1 MYKMDLWL
9 IKFWEMTTGR
19 YIIRRVKIGARLAVL
34 LCTAHVSN
42 ADIQVGFEAAKCV
55 NPLPAYTGRRLT
67 VNGENR
73 PKHRPFYRRKQLANR
88 QAFPLNWHTIPAS
101 ALVTSM
107 VYIPSARAEEAGP
120 EGQCQHGCEY
130 QTMPIFTPRFSFS
143 LGFVFPRNTNGAAAM
158 TAVSSA
164 TSSTS
169 R

>member
-1 MYKMDLWL
+1 MHISTMLVFWPLFLWFGIVWCWRSISCFRL
-9 IKFWEMTTGR
+9 LAFLPYMSIDAGC
-19 YIIRRVKIGARLAVL
+19 II
-34 LCTAHVSN
+34 
-42 ADIQVGFEAAKCV
+42 
-55 NPLPAYTGRRLT
+55 
-67 VNGENR
+67 
-73 PKHRPFYRRKQLANR
+73 RKQLANR